1 VQSDSL
7 RLLNY
12 DVVACRMVILER
24 CLRRLEWEKV
34 KEKENREAADQL
46 EAERMAMQSLDW

>member
-1 VQSDSL
+1 MQSDSL